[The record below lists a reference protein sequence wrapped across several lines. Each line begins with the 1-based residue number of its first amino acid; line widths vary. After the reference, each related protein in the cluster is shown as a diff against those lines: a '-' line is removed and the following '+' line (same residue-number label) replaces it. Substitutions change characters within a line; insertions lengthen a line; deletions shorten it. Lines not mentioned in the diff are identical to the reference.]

1 MLNQEMRTVT
11 MSRADMC
18 RIRSAL
24 TAAMFQV
31 EEGSGSR
38 KFWEE
43 LRERFIQQIEDQD
56 KASEA
61 EDN

>member
-24 TAAMFQV
+24 TSAMFQT
-31 EEGSGSR
+31 EADTKSH
-38 KFWEE
+38 KFWED
-43 LRERFIQQIEDQD
+43 LRERFIQQIEEQD
-56 KASEA
+56 KASEL
-61 EDN
+61 EEN